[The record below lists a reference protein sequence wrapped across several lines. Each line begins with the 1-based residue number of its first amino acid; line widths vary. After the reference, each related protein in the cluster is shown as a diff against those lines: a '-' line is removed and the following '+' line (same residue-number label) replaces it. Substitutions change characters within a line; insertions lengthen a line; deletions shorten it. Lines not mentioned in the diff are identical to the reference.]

1 MGKHLGRA
9 TRISPDVAELT
20 PELKSFC
27 DEVARLA
34 SNFPDE
40 AVRSAGIEALRA
52 RLLLSKKA
60 PSMERLRLLLVSNV
74 LLDLAAQ
81 GWTVVAPDGALEL
94 IAPTNGEG
102 SQLDVKDRI
111 RRQHLQERD
120 AQLRESSVQQFV
132 RSMERRRLTERGWH
146 SIYSVMRDG
155 AELSD
160 CLRLAREEKEPEKQR
175 ALLADAVDPYI
186 QFVDATAIC
195 PETGLRL
202 NDIWRYFRHTWVN
215 SYRSVPGRSMMV
227 LVRDRARPAHPVIG
241 IAALGSSV
249 VQQSVRDKWIGWDA
263 ESATRAIC
271 SQPTRRKV
279 RWMFDRLAERI
290 DGIYKTDLIKMGLIQ
305 SAAIR
310 CPEDDDIMRL
320 EEASAE
326 AIKRHRR
333 YPDKFQLKANGAVH
347 KREWKKIAQTDL
359 FLSKRCKQLSLLLS
373 IRKCFRENRLDK
385 RTLSELRGIMI
396 QPALRRSVG
405 QLIRQLKA
413 EHVGIC
419 MMDITVC
426 GAIAP
431 YNAILGGKLICHLLC
446 SPEVV
451 QAYKQRY
458 QEQVSVIASGM
469 RGTEVRRPPK
479 LVLLCTTSLYGT
491 GSSQYNRIKFTAD
504 KVGGKRE
511 DVVSFLE
518 LGKSEGFGSFHFSKE
533 TVRIAHA
540 LLGRFKNGRKVNSIF
555 GEGVNPLMRKMREA
569 LSVVGLPSELLL
581 KHGNKRIVYGVPLA
595 RNFREVLLGIEERPS
610 YLIPQ
615 GTPRETTRTL
625 GQLWR
630 DRWLSRRIMNDEVL
644 SQVAQHTL
652 SFPVRHGAQV
662 TLQQDE
668 NENSEWLASNS
679 AS

>member
-1 MGKHLGRA
+1 MGEHLGRI

-20 PELKSFC
+20 PDLKSFC
-27 DEVARLA
+27 EEVGRLA
-34 SNFPDE
+34 AGSGDE

-52 RLLLSKKA
+52 RLLVSKKA
-60 PSMERLRLLLVSNV
+60 PSMERLKLLLVSNV

-81 GWTVVAPDGALEL
+81 GWTVTTPGGALEL
-94 IAPTNGEG
+94 IAPENGQG

-111 RRQHLQERD
+111 RKQHLQERD
-120 AQLRESSVQQFV
+120 AQLREPSVQQFV
-132 RSMERRRLTERGWH
+132 RSMERRRLTKKGWH

-155 AELSD
+155 AELANS
-160 CLRLAREEKEPEKQR
+160 LRLARKEAEPERRRK
-175 ALLADAVDPYI
+175 LLAQVIDPYI
-186 QFVDATAIC
+186 QFVDATAVC

-215 SYRSVPGRSMMV
+215 SYRSIPGRSMML
-227 LVRDRARPAHPVIG
+227 LVRDRARPSHPVIG

-249 VQQSVRDKWIGWDA
+249 VQQSVRDKWIGWDS
-263 ESATRAIC
+263 ESATESVC
-271 SQPTRRKV
+271 SQPTRKKV
-279 RWMFDRLAERI
+279 RWMLDRLAERI
-290 DGIYKTDLIKMGLIQ
+290 DGIYKADLIKKGFIR
-305 SAAIR
+305 SAGIR
-310 CPEDDDIMRL
+310 RPEEEDIKRL
-320 EEASAE
+320 EEESRE

-333 YPDKFQLKANGAVH
+333 YPDKSQLKSNGDV
-347 KREWKKIAQTDL
+347 RSGEWKKIAQTDL
-359 FLSKRCKQLSLLLS
+359 FLSKRCKQLSVLLS
-373 IRKCFRENRLDK
+373 IRKCFHDHRLDK
-385 RTLSELRGIMI
+385 RTLSELREIMNA
-396 QPALRRSVG
+396 PALRRSVG

-426 GAIAP
+426 GAVAP

-469 RGTEVRRPPK
+469 RGTKVRRAPK

-491 GSSQYNRIKFTAD
+491 GSSQYNRIKFAAD
-504 KVGGKRE
+504 QVGGKSE
-511 DVVSFLE
+511 DTMAFLE
-518 LGKSEGFGSFHFSKE
+518 LGKSQGFGSFHFSKE

-540 LLGRFKNGRKVNSIF
+540 LLGRFENGRKVNSIF

-569 LSVVGLPSELLL
+569 LTVVGLPSELLL
-581 KHGNKRIVYGVPLA
+581 KHGNKRIVYGIPLA
-595 RNFREVLLGIEERPS
+595 RNFREVLLGMEERPS
-610 YLIPQ
+610 YMIPQ
-615 GTPRETTRTL
+615 SAPRETTKTL
-625 GQLWR
+625 GQIWR
-630 DRWLSRRIMNDEVL
+630 DRWLSGRIMNDDVL
-644 SQVAQHTL
+644 AQVAKHTL

-662 TLQQDE
+662 ILQQDE
-668 NENSEWLASNS
+668 SDNSELLASNL

>member
-9 TRISPDVAELT
+9 TRISYDVAELT

-27 DEVARLA
+27 DEIARLA
-34 SNFPDE
+34 RNSADE
-40 AVRSAGIEALRA
+40 AVRSGGIEALRA
-52 RLLLSKKA
+52 RLLVSRKT
-60 PSMERLRLLLVSNV
+60 PSMERLKLLLVSNV

-81 GWTVVAPDGALEL
+81 GWTVAAPDGALEL
-94 IAPTNGEG
+94 IAPENGEG
-102 SQLDVKDRI
+102 SQLDVKERI

-120 AQLRESSVQQFV
+120 AQLREPSVQQFV
-132 RSMERRRLTERGWH
+132 RSMERRRLTDKGWH

-155 AELSD
+155 AELADS
-160 CLRLAREEKEPEKQR
+160 LRLTRQEMEPEKQR
-175 ALLADAVDPYI
+175 ALLAKVVDPYI
-186 QFVDATAIC
+186 QFVDATAVC

-215 SYRSVPGRSMMV
+215 SYRSIPGRSMML
-227 LVRDRARPAHPVIG
+227 LVRDRARPGHPVIG

-249 VQQSVRDKWIGWDA
+249 VQQSVRDKWIGWDGD
-263 ESATRAIC
+263 SATRAIC

-279 RWMFDRLAERI
+279 RWMFERLAERI
-290 DGIYKTDLIKMGLIQ
+290 DGIYKTDLIQKGLIE

-310 CPEDDDIMRL
+310 RPEDDDIKRL

-333 YPDKFQLKANGAVH
+333 YPDKSQLKSNGDV
-347 KREWKKIAQTDL
+347 RRGEWKKIAQTDL
-359 FLSKRCKQLSLLLS
+359 FLSKRCKQLSVLLS
-373 IRKCFRENRLDK
+373 IRKCFRENRLDR
-385 RTLSELRGIMI
+385 RTLSELRDIMN
-396 QPALRRSVG
+396 QSALRRSVG

-426 GAIAP
+426 GAVAP

-458 QEQVSVIASGM
+458 QDQVSVIASGM
-469 RGTEVRRPPK
+469 RGAEVRRAPK

-504 KVGGKRE
+504 HAGGKRE
-511 DVVSFLE
+511 DVIAFLE

-540 LLGRFKNGRKVNSIF
+540 LLGRFENGRKVNSIF

-595 RNFREVLLGIEERPS
+595 RNFREVLLGMEERPS
-610 YLIPQ
+610 YMIPQ
-615 GTPRETTRTL
+615 ARPRGTTGIL

-630 DRWLSRRIMNDEVL
+630 DRWLSRRMMNDEVL
-644 SQVAQHTL
+644 AQVAQHTL
-652 SFPVRHGAQV
+652 SFPVKHGAQV
-662 TLQQDE
+662 TLQQDDNDNGE
-668 NENSEWLASNS
+668 LLAPNLAS
-679 AS
+679 